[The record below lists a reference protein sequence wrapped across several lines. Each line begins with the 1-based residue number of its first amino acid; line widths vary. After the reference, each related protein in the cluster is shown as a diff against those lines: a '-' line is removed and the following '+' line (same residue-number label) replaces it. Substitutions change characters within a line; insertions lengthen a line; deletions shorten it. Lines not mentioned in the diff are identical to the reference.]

1 MRRVLIMTGVL
12 ASIVAATAACDDML
26 VAVEPIGGGGA
37 GGAVTATSSATSIAT
52 TVVTQ
57 TTTDMT
63 SDVATTTGT
72 NGTTSGCGDQTPVG
86 ALVSC
91 NQSAAATSGG
101 GVSCASC
108 VQDDTTLQWVSECEG
123 EGCDCRFDGVLMCQ
137 CALANPCIEP
147 TCCPAPWGAF
157 GVDAG
162 AR

>member
-1 MRRVLIMTGVL
+1 VKRVLIMTGVL

-37 GGAVTATSSATSIAT
+37 GGAVTAMSSATSIAT
-52 TVVTQ
+52 TIVSQ

-86 ALVSC
+86 ALNDCFST
-91 NQSAAATSGG
+91 AASNGS
-101 GVSCASC
+101 GVSCQSC
-108 VQDDTTLQWVSECEG
+108 VNDDTMKEWVSICSTG
-123 EGCDCRFDGVLMCQ
+123 EGCECFYDDVLMCA
-137 CALANPCIEP
+137 CPLADPCSEP